1 MRRPVISA
9 ARSGLRALALS
20 LALPWLAAAAGA
32 ATVFDNYTGETSENF
47 GTIDVAAAF
56 TPTANFDFTGEA
68 AFVVG
73 QEGETPQD
81 FTLSLYSST
90 GGSPGAALW
99 TSDDLSVSGS
109 ASLVSAIYSGPA
121 IPLQDGAQYFVVL
134 HQLGAVN
141 WWGGGSEL
149 VPIYIIEFWIDLVV
163 ARLGRPAIR
172 GLRRSG
178 SDGRPRGSDMVH
190 DARGPRRARRRRK
203 SDPARRW
210 RGLIH
215 DRPPGSWRDP
225 EASPRDPIRS
235 WEILPA

>member
-141 WWGGGSEL
+141 WWGGGSES
-149 VPIYIIEFWIDLVV
+149 VPIYIIEFGSTWSLQGSGDQQFEVFGDPGAMAAPEAPTWFMMLAGLAALGV
-163 ARLGRPAIR
+163 A
-172 GLRRSG
+172 G
-178 SDGRPRGSDMVH
+178 SRT
-190 DARGPRRARRRRK
+190 RRA
-203 SDPARRW
+203 A
-210 RGLIH
+210 GV
-215 DRPPGSWRDP
+215 G
-225 EASPRDPIRS
+225 
-235 WEILPA
+235 